1 MVMTGKYIET
11 KVYKLRRLKNNRGQY
26 TWVINVPRIFVLRN
40 MFPEKVR
47 VEVYDDKLIVT
58 PA

>member
-1 MVMTGKYIET
+1 MSGEYLGSKI
-11 KVYKLRRLKNNRGQY
+11 YKLRRLKNNRGQY

-40 MFPEKVR
+40 MFPEKVK
-47 VEVYDDKLIVT
+47 VEIYEDKLIVT

>member
-1 MVMTGKYIET
+1 MSGEYLGSKI
-11 KVYKLRRLKNNRGQY
+11 YKLRRLKNNRGQY
-26 TWVINVPRIFVLRN
+26 TWVINVPKIFVLRN

-47 VEVYDDKLIVT
+47 VEVYEDKLIVT